1 VTAAHTPLLAV
12 VLFCVGCAVH
22 SPERAAREFV
32 RQIRRPSP
40 ATGSSSFDKLSH
52 GLQLQ
57 EEVSKKGAYRR
68 SAAWVRKKDRI
79 ALVTSN
85 VLQDDPLRYDL
96 RLSWAPSRLLGDGL
110 PDRLLGP
117 PSGLSATGDS
127 AWVLPGGGVLEYRHA
142 GIDTPYLLYSSSGY
156 IREPLDFVEAV
167 DGAKLPPLAGATQRL
182 QELAGQ
188 DATERTEM
196 GFRSRRSCFSAGTC
210 VTLYVSSIRQQPDYL
225 MGLGVTVGG
234 ASGNE
239 VFVRLLREFN
249 VPDAENLVE
258 AVAVRPL
265 AVKGNFAVARD
276 GPYTLTVWRRIESPV
291 GWCKYLRPDLERCK

>member
-1 VTAAHTPLLAV
+1 MTAAHTSLLAV
-12 VLFCVGCAVH
+12 ILFCVGCAVH

-40 ATGSSSFDKLSH
+40 ATGSSTFDQISH

-57 EEVSKKGAYRR
+57 EEVPKKGVYRR
-68 SAAWVRKKDRI
+68 SAAWVRKQNRI
-79 ALVTSN
+79 GLVTSN

-96 RLSWAPSRLLGDGL
+96 RLSWAPSRLLRDGL
-110 PDRLLGP
+110 PERLLGTP
-117 PSGLSATGDS
+117 TGLSATGDS

-167 DGAKLPPLAGATQRL
+167 DGAKLPPLGGATQLL

-188 DATERTEM
+188 AATERTEI
-196 GFRSRRSCFSAGTC
+196 GFRSRRSCFGAGTC
-210 VTLYVSSIRQQPDYL
+210 VTLYVSSTRQQPDYL
-225 MGLGVTVGG
+225 MGLGVTLGG
-234 ASGNE
+234 VSGND

-249 VPDAENLVE
+249 VPDAESLVD